1 MRKNCTKTAQ
11 NAQKLHKMRKNCT
24 KTAQNAQACIFIH
37 PSVKLDAKTN
47 TFVLS
52 LVLNCKLFLEEI
64 IWRL

>member
-24 KTAQNAQACIFIH
+24 KTAQTCLFIH

-52 LVLNCKLFLEEI
+52 LVLNCELFLEEI